1 MKSIALVFFVSLIS
15 PFYPVASNDVLVYD
29 LIVSGEKIGTVTATK
44 KVEGNKITYTSNSDA
59 TTSMLFK
66 IDIKTRMTVVYKN
79 NILQESSYQFYKNGK
94 LKEEA
99 NVTLSNGIYSII
111 HDKKV
116 TTYNKKIVKSTIIL
130 PFEKPNDKDSYF
142 EEVEGNFKT
151 IKLIKENNY
160 QLYNQN
166 NTQKDDYNYKDG
178 NLQSSLVRNTLVDF
192 KMVLKTK

>member
-1 MKSIALVFFVSLIS
+1 MNSD
-15 PFYPVASNDVLVYD
+15 ASNEVLVYD
-29 LIVSGEKIGTVTATK
+29 LIVSGEKIGIVTATK
-44 KVEGNKITYTSNSDA
+44 KVEGNKITYTSDSDA
-59 TTSMLFK
+59 TTSMVFK

-79 NILQESSYQFYKNGK
+79 NILQESSYRFYKNGK
-94 LKEEA
+94 LKEAA

-116 TTYNKKIVKSTIIL
+116 TTYNKKIVKSTIVL
-130 PFEKPNDKDSYF
+130 PFELPNDKDSYF

-151 IKLIKENNY
+151 IKLINENNY

-178 NLQSSLVRNTLVDF
+178 NLRSCLVRNTLVDF